1 MKNRFYEAAFDGCP
15 VNSLD
20 EVSRQHQLVIADTEQ
35 GAKLVLGAHW
45 SETSGLSLST
55 PDHYGV
61 DGDQPVTC
69 PECGVRTEFDEI
81 PGGHQG
87 HQCLGCGYLFTT
99 EFEPE
104 DN

>member
-1 MKNRFYEAAFDGCP
+1 MKNKFYEAAFDGRLAHSIG
-15 VNSLD
+15 VTG
-20 EVSRQHQLVIADTEQ
+20 RQHRLVIADTEQ
-35 GAKLVLGAHW
+35 TARLVLDCDW
-45 SETSGLSLST
+45 EEISDLSLST

-69 PECGVRTEFDEI
+69 PECGARTEFDEI
-81 PGGHQG
+81 PGGYQG